1 VVATRVEVVGRED
14 ELSALAGFLEGP
26 PPPRILLLEGEAGIG
41 KTTLWRE
48 GVALGEQRA
57 LRSLACSPAKSE
69 TRMPFAAAGDLLGG
83 LTENVSESLPTPQ
96 RRALAAALLLEE
108 VEGPPPDP
116 RAVALAFLG
125 ALRVLSQAERL
136 LVAVDDV
143 QWLDGPSAMLL
154 EFALRRIEDEPV
166 TFLFARRSSGS
177 AGAPLG
183 LDRAPVGA
191 VLRLE
196 VGPMSIGALHRLL
209 QARLHRSFPRP
220 LLRRLHEASGGNP
233 FYALELARALA
244 ERDVDL
250 EAGVPLPMPARLQDL
265 VRDRIAGQPEH
276 VRDALGTAA
285 AMSAPTVFA
294 IGDDA
299 ALDAAVEA
307 ELIELDGDRVRFTHP
322 LLAAEAYAALGL
334 ERRRS
339 IHRRLAEVVG
349 DVEERAR
356 HLALAVGGGS
366 DEDAAAALED
376 AARRAV
382 GRGAPEAAAEL
393 LEHAVGLTPPDAE
406 DDAARRALAAA
417 YAHSTAGDADRADRI
432 LRDRLDRLP
441 SGRRRAE
448 ALLALLAIDRDIAQ
462 NSEVAEQAL
471 REAGDDP
478 ALRAAILLE
487 HSQTR
492 EIAEGPPAALRSARE
507 GLRLAEETGDET
519 LILRA
524 LSQVGHLE
532 TLTGG
537 KEWLTLLERAQQLQ
551 AQGFQVSPWLAP
563 GHWIAVRLMWG
574 DELDRARELL
584 EAEYRQAGELG
595 DEPSRAALCF
605 HLTQLETRAGRAA
618 EARAYAEEGWA
629 LEEAAGREQSRA
641 VNLYAR
647 ALTDAHFGDA
657 ALARGLA
664 EEALAVF
671 ERLGDH
677 FFTMHTRSVLAFI
690 WLAEGAFDEAL
701 AALEG
706 MRERRASIGI
716 GEPGIF
722 PFDADEIE
730 ALVGAGRIDEAEALA
745 VELEARGRRLD
756 RARLLA
762 TGARC
767 RGLVLAARGDLQAA
781 AAALERT
788 LDEHMRLPVPLE
800 LARTLLAL
808 GTIERRTNQKR
819 AARES
824 LEQALAVFEELGA
837 RLWAEKARV
846 EIGRIGGRSAPR
858 RGELTA
864 TERAIAELVAA
875 GHTNEEVAAALSLSP
890 RTVAWN
896 LSKIYRKV
904 GVRSRTELAA
914 ALARAKP
921 AGER

>member
-1 VVATRVEVVGRED
+1 VVRTGLEVVGRED
-14 ELSALAGFLEGP
+14 ELAVLVGFLDGRQ
-26 PPPRILLLEGEAGIG
+26 PPRILMLEGEAGIG

-48 GVALGEQRA
+48 GVVLSEQRG
-57 LRSLACSPAKSE
+57 LLSLTCSPAESE
-69 TRMPFAAAGDLLGG
+69 TQLPFAAAGDLLSG
-83 LTENVSESLPTPQ
+83 LAENVLESLPTPQ

-125 ALRVLSQAERL
+125 ALRVRSQAERL

-177 AGAPLG
+177 ASAPLG
-183 LDRAPVGA
+183 LDRAPEGA
-191 VLRLE
+191 VLFLE
-196 VGPMSIGALHRLL
+196 VGPVSIGALHRLL
-209 QARLHRSFPRP
+209 RARLPRSFPRP

-233 FYALELARALA
+233 LYALELARALA
-244 ERDVDL
+244 ECDADL
-250 EAGVPLPMPARLQDL
+250 EPGVPLPVPARLQDL
-265 VRDRIAGQPEH
+265 VRDRIAAQPEH
-276 VRDALGTAA
+276 VRHALAAAA
-285 AMSAPTVFA
+285 AMSSPTVFA
-294 IGDDA
+294 VGDDA

-334 ERRRS
+334 RSRRTM
-339 IHRRLAEVVG
+339 HRRLAEGAG

-356 HLALAVGGGS
+356 HLALAVEGDS
-366 DEDAAAALED
+366 DEGAAAALED
-376 AARRAV
+376 AATRAEE
-382 GRGAPEAAAEL
+382 RGAPEAAAEL
-393 LEHAVGLTPPDAE
+393 LEHAMALTPPDAE
-406 DDAARRALAAA
+406 DDATRRALAAA
-417 YAHSTAGDADRADRI
+417 YAHSTAGDADRADTI
-432 LRDRLDRLP
+432 ISDLLERLP

-462 NSEVAEQAL
+462 NQVAEQAL
-471 REAGDDP
+471 REAGNDA

-507 GLRLAEETGDET
+507 GLRLADETGDET

-537 KEWLTLLERAQQLQ
+537 EEWLTVLERARKLQ
-551 AQGFQVSPWLAP
+551 AQGLHVSPWLAP

-574 DELDRARELL
+574 DELERARELL

-595 DEPSRAALCF
+595 DEQSRAALCF

-647 ALTDAHFGDA
+647 ALADAHFGDPG
-657 ALARGLA
+657 LARGLA

-677 FFTMHTRSVLAFI
+677 FFTMHARSVLAFLA
-690 WLAEGAFDEAL
+690 LAEGAFEEAL

-706 MRERRASIGI
+706 MRERRARIGI

-745 VELEARGRRLD
+745 DELEARGGQLE

-781 AAALERT
+781 AAALEQA
-788 LDEHMRLPVPLE
+788 LDEHTRLPVPLE
-800 LARTLLAL
+800 HGRTLLAL
-808 GTIERRTNQKR
+808 GTVQRRTNQKR

-824 LEQALAVFEELGA
+824 LEQALAIFTEIGA
-837 RLWAEKARV
+837 RLWVEKARV
-846 EIGRIGGRSAPR
+846 EMGRIGGRAVPR
-858 RGELTA
+858 EGELTA
-864 TERAIAELVAA
+864 TERAIADLVAA
-875 GHTNEEVAAALSLSP
+875 GHTNHEVAAALSLSP
-890 RTVAWN
+890 RTVQWN

-914 ALARAKP
+914 ALP
-921 AGER
+921 AVDRTRRR